1 MKNNLFKLAASIACV
16 AAVLPAWAQEPYPSR
31 TITVIVPL
39 TAGSQLD
46 ILARGLV
53 DGLSKLTS
61 QPIVVVNRDGAAST
75 IGVGA
80 VARSKPDG
88 YTLGFGADGAFVIQP
103 FLRTDLNYKVDE
115 FEYIC
120 QTNTTPLVFMVG
132 PKSPYKSIADL
143 IEAGRKAPGKLNFG
157 TVGHATSFHL
167 LAESISMEAGVKWN
181 HIPFRVVGDMVSQ
194 TLNGTLDFTVSV
206 PNTLNAGGGVIKGL
220 GITGDGKVPNL
231 PPVPLLR
238 DMGYKYSAPPSVIG
252 FYAPKGLPSDAL
264 GWLRNAC
271 PRAVES
277 PGFVGNS
284 VKTLTAV
291 AYGDSAAYTGEIQRG
306 NREIGELIRKLNITA
321 Q

>member
-1 MKNNLFKLAASIACV
+1 MKNPLVKLAAALPLLAC
-16 AAVLPAWAQEPYPSR
+16 AMPLPAQEAYPSR
-31 TITVIVPL
+31 PITVIVPL

-46 ILARGLV
+46 ILARGLA
-53 DGLSKLTS
+53 DGLSKLTA
-61 QPIVVVNRDGAAST
+61 QPIVVMNRDGAAST

-103 FLRTDLNYKVDE
+103 FLRNDLNYKVDDFE
-115 FEYIC
+115 FIC
-120 QTNTTPLVFMVG
+120 QTNSTLLVFMTG
-132 PKSPYKSIADL
+132 PKTPYKSVADL

-167 LAESISMEAGVKWN
+167 LAESISLEAGVKWN
-181 HIPFRVVGDMVSQ
+181 HIPFRAVGDMVSQ

-206 PNTLNAGGGVIKGL
+206 PNTLNAGGGVIRGL

-231 PPVPLLR
+231 PPMPLLR
-238 DMGYKYSAPPSVIG
+238 DMGYKYAAPPSVIG
-252 FYAPKGLPSDAL
+252 FYAPKGIPNDAL

-277 PGFVGNS
+277 PGFVSNS
-284 VKTLTAV
+284 VKTLTGIT
-291 AYGDSAAYTGEIQRG
+291 YGDSATYTGEIQRG
-306 NREIGELIRKLNITA
+306 NREVGDLIRKLNITA

>member
-1 MKNNLFKLAASIACV
+1 MINILSKL
-16 AAVLPAWAQEPYPSR
+16 VLPFIAFAPPAICQDAYPSR
-31 TITVIVPL
+31 PISVIVPL

-53 DGLSKLTS
+53 DGLSKLTA
-61 QPIVVVNRDGAAST
+61 QPIVVINRDGAAST

-103 FLRTDLNYKVDE
+103 FLRTDLNYKVDDFE
-115 FEYIC
+115 FIC
-120 QTNTTPLVFMVG
+120 QTNSTLLVFMVG
-132 PKSPYKSIADL
+132 PKSPYKSVADL
-143 IEAGRKAPGKLNFG
+143 LEAGRQSPGKLNFG

-167 LAESISMEAGVKWN
+167 LAESISLEAGVKWN

-231 PPVPLLR
+231 SPVPLLR

-252 FYAPKGLPSDAL
+252 FYAPKGIPTDAL

-271 PRAVES
+271 TRAVES
-277 PGFVGNS
+277 PGFIANS
-284 VKTLTAV
+284 TKTLTGIT
-291 AYGDSAAYTGEIQRG
+291 YNESAAYTREVQRG
-306 NREIGELIRKLNITA
+306 NREIGDLIKKLNITA